1 MFHIVAWYMVYS
13 IQHVWYTCGHYIE
26 FWQKQVVSIV
36 DAKVWQQSQRMV
48 GMVVQHWAA
57 AAAAV
62 LRPRLTR
69 WPGPDSSAEARS
81 NPPPL
86 LSRLSPTTSLIRRAQ
101 PRVSLLPHHVWQVR
115 CQVASEYYKR
125 WWGPNPPKHLPTPP
139 LVPAPSAS
147 PLHGSWMAPRLTL

>member
-1 MFHIVAWYMVYS
+1 MFHIVAKYLVYS
-13 IQHVWYTCGHYIE
+13 IQHFWYTCGHFIE

-36 DAKVWQQSQRMV
+36 AAKVWQQSQRMV

-125 WWGPNPPKHLPTPP
+125 WHWDQIHPNTCQ
-139 LVPAPSAS
+139 
-147 PLHGSWMAPRLTL
+147 PLHLCQHPLHPLYTMAPRLTL